1 MSVPRGQGPLND
13 PSVVERRG
21 DLSGLNAL
29 MFAVLVI
36 VAFAAA
42 GLVLWAI
49 VHGAAGSPGPSAATP
64 AVAAASVSPSLNTSV
79 PTSPGPTPAGTTAG
93 GSAVPSPTGPVQV
106 VIGVSVPLTVN
117 GAVVGKV
124 TVLDSTYRAVFGGR
138 VAPKGKQWLTI
149 EVWYEATAPLS
160 YDAADW
166 VAIDGAGNRQ
176 SWTGHDP
183 RPPLGKGTLKAG
195 GSIKG
200 NVTFAVAAKLPAS
213 AVVLTSP
220 QGTDLIFVTL
230 L

>member
-42 GLVLWAI
+42 GLLLWTF
-49 VHGAAGSPGPSAATP
+49 VRGAAVSPSPTP
-64 AVAAASVSPSLNTSV
+64 TAVAAASATSSPNPSA
-79 PTSPGPTPAGTTAG
+79 SPLRTPAATGTPG
-93 GSAVPSPTGPVQV
+93 GESAAPSPAGPVQV
-106 VIGVSVPLTVN
+106 VLGVTAPLTVN
-117 GAVVGKV
+117 GTAVGKV
-124 TVLDSTYRAVFGGR
+124 TVLDATYRSVFGGR
-138 VAPKGKQWLTI
+138 VAPKGMRWLTI
-149 EVWYEATAPLS
+149 RVWYEATAPLR

-166 VAIDGAGNRQ
+166 EAIDGAGDRQ
-176 SWTGHDP
+176 PWAGHDP
-183 RPPLGKGTLKAG
+183 KPPLGKGTLPAG

-200 NVTFAVAAKLPAS
+200 NVTFAVTANPNAS

-220 QGTDLIFVTL
+220 QGTDLVFVTL
-230 L
+230 F